1 MLNEFLSVSKK
12 IFRSSFIVM
21 SYDSVLQTIGMLST
35 AIFLWV
41 GANQVINGSSASAAL
56 SPFSSLTAMAYAGSC
71 DARRLGQHAARFRFA
86 EPAQRYLRTGTGTGA
101 RPLAIR
107 RCTAWK
113 AGIELA
119 RSEFQIWRTGSAQHF
134 EISRSIWRPAA

>member
-41 GANQVINGSSASAAL
+41 GANQVMNGNL
-56 SPFSSLTAMAYAGSC
+56 SVGGFRCLQLAHCHGLRRHPAHARCVGQRCSSLRSC
-71 DARRLGQHAARFRFA
+71 
-86 EPAQRYLRTGTGTGA
+86 
-101 RPLAIR
+101 
-107 RCTAWK
+107 
-113 AGIELA
+113 
-119 RSEFQIWRTGSAQHF
+119 
-134 EISRSIWRPAA
+134 